1 MDYYNLK
8 LIAKELLQESN
19 RLNTLSRVYWY
30 SPTSRKLKLGSKIG
44 YYETEPTGI
53 NFTHGSK
60 LILVF
65 QRVAFSSLATIINKY
80 LPGNESIEYREDY
93 RSKVDTGFD
102 VYQRVEQLKLFIE
115 PDQKESKSYN
125 IAQMLKQGIY
135 WRERQLFALQEVDPP
150 LSAHEISQIMSDVS
164 ARLKQAMAYLK
175 AQSNPQA
182 ELRIRRMSGVRH
194 RMVRVDAVDDQSEKA
209 GFSNLVIVFSAS
221 SKYLPEVVLPK
232 EPNPKRKPRS
242 DSKAA
247 QYAADPSSFKYY
259 DKFGIFEVYD
269 EL

>member
-1 MDYYNLK
+1 MDYQNLK
-8 LIAKELLQESN
+8 LIAKELVQESN
-19 RLNTLSRVYWY
+19 KLNILSKVYWY
-30 SPTSRKLKLGSKIG
+30 SPESRKLKPESKIG

-53 NFTHGSK
+53 NFVHGSK

-65 QRVAFSSLATIINKY
+65 PRLAFRSLETIINKY
-80 LPGNESIEYREDY
+80 LPGDEQIEYREDY

-102 VYQRVEQLKLFIE
+102 VYQRIQQLKLFIE
-115 PDQKESKSYN
+115 PDQRESKSYN
-125 IAQMLKQGIY
+125 IAQMLKQGKY
-135 WRERQLFALQEVDPP
+135 WGERQLFALQEVDPP
-150 LSAHEISQIMSDVS
+150 LSTHEISQIMSNVS
-164 ARLKQAMAYLK
+164 ARFKQAMAYLK
-175 AQSNPQA
+175 AQGNPQA
-182 ELRIRRMSGVRH
+182 EIRIRRMSGVRH

-209 GFSNLVIVFSAS
+209 GFSNLVIIFSAS

-247 QYAADPSSFKYY
+247 QYTANPSSFKYY